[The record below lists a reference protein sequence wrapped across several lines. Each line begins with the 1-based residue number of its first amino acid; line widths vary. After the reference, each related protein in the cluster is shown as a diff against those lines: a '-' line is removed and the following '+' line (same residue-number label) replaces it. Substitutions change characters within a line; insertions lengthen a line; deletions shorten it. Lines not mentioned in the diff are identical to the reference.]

1 MSAVDQ
7 SKVREDILAYLQS
20 WFEKVHAKKAN
31 KGVTLNLSFQEWL
44 DLWGKRRISSLT
56 KWKDEGS
63 LMARMRRSTPDDL
76 NDNGYVFSPIS
87 FAASQSD
94 VQDKANMQICTR
106 GKAKLDCRMKKGDKH
121 TPQSIAR
128 ISKSKSGKKNSD
140 DHNRK
145 IAATMTGMKRRPM
158 TDAEKADKRE
168 KALAYHARKRA
179 EKEAAIGGS
188 L

>member
-1 MSAVDQ
+1 
-7 SKVREDILAYLQS
+7 
-20 WFEKVHAKKAN
+20 
-31 KGVTLNLSFQEWL
+31 
-44 DLWGKRRISSLT
+44 
-56 KWKDEGS
+56 
-63 LMARMRRSTPDDL
+63 MARMRRSTPDDP

-94 VQDKANMQICTR
+94 VQDKTNMQICTR

-179 EKEAAIGGS
+179 EREVALSAHQKPNMAPLQSNSVCPAVSNAE
-188 L
+188 